1 MLAIDAVE
9 VSSHRAPWNKGRL
22 IGQKR
27 PLKPKEVWAIR
38 VRLQLEERRRD
49 LALFNLALDSKLRG
63 CDLVRRQ
70 VSDVCVGGRV
80 RDRATVMQRKTG
92 RPVSSKSPNKPEQ
105 QSAIG
110 SPIAFQGTGSS
121 SSRAAFMTSR
131 TSRHDNTLGSY
142 TIGSSA
148 RVSTARLTGPTQCVG
163 PRPRRFTRRPAI

>member
-1 MLAIDAVE
+1 MLGIDAAE

-63 CDLVRRQ
+63 CDLVRLQ

-80 RDRATVMQRKTG
+80 RDGATVIQRKTG
-92 RPVSSKSPNKPEQ
+92 RPSKSPNKPEQ
-105 QSAIG
+105 HSAIG
-110 SPIAFQGTGSS
+110 SPIAFQRTGST

-131 TSRHDNTLGSY
+131 TSRHDNTRGSS

-148 RVSTARLTGPTQCVG
+148 RVSTARLTGPTQCGG